1 MCRIEPF
8 ILQADM
14 TGKENHIDPASI
26 IHGLEHQN
34 AMLKADIEK
43 FHAFLDD
50 APLGIYRATPG
61 GKYIDVN
68 NTFARM
74 LGYHD
79 PSELLSAIKDIGNEV
94 YISSS
99 ERKDIMKKL
108 TTGEGTLKH
117 ETFFRRKDGTL
128 FPVSLFFN
136 LARGNDNKS
145 LYLSCIIEDISEQRN
160 TEEYLIQERNQLKTL
175 INSIPDYIYL
185 KDIEG
190 KFILSNQAFERL
202 LDIPNADLLGKTED
216 DLKLSSFVAK
226 FLEND
231 GLILRKGK
239 TVTNHE
245 ISLFDEK
252 TGKNLYFYSSK
263 VPLTDYKGHVT
274 GLLGIGRDITAIK
287 LAQQQISVSQANL
300 TAVLESTRNLI
311 WSIDTGFNII
321 TANRHFRD
329 FFHLYYKKDI
339 AAGDN
344 ILKVLPEPDRS
355 KWKAIYRKALK
366 GEQFTREVC
375 YLKDKINTFYEDTL
389 CPILDCDHHITGITV
404 ISANIT
410 ERKITEDAIRESE
423 EIFRQLAENTT
434 DVFIL
439 SAKSSVL
446 YANPAFERVYGRGVD
461 ELIANPSL
469 LVESIYLPDK
479 KDYLRHVKKLLTGI
493 KLGKGIQYRIQ
504 QPNGEIKNVWT
515 RIYPVRNQQ
524 GKVYRYVYVTS
535 DMTELKELESTLI
548 NTRNQQKAILD
559 NIPYLA
565 WLKDNDGRYIIVNEP
580 FARLYDKDVSEIIG
594 KTDYDI
600 CAAELAEDYERNDE
614 EVKKSG
620 KRQLVEQVEEF
631 SQGNIWSE
639 TFKTPIYDEQGNV
652 IGITGISRDISERKV
667 MEETLREREEH
678 FRALLQNSSDAIS
691 ILDKEGIIIFESS
704 YHNKIL
710 DFEREELLNKPIF
723 EIVHPDDAELFQ
735 QTFKE
740 VLDNPKKQI
749 KTEYRSLHKNKRW
762 IYVESIFS
770 NQLSNPF
777 IKGIIVNSRDITERK
792 MGELKERVYHDNL
805 IFLSNSALD
814 LLGLSS
820 KDDIYDYIAEKL
832 FGFLENAIVVVT
844 SYKEEDNDF
853 YVEKIAGLPEDLGS
867 ITRLLGYSMKG
878 KRFNI
883 ESISGGVEN
892 AGTIM
897 TIKDEFMNENLGDI
911 SSDQFTKIKEELKV
925 YKIYNSSLA
934 RHNKLLG
941 NVTILTLNKSIIKF
955 KHIIETFMHQVSVV
969 LHRSLLEYELI
980 KAKEKAEES
989 DKLKTAFLAN
999 MSHEIRTPMNGIL
1012 GFAEML
1018 NDDSLAPAN
1027 RKKYL
1032 EIINSNGKMLISL
1045 IDDIIDFAKI
1055 EAGQINI
1062 LMDDFSLNNLLM
1074 QVHAMFL
1081 TQSMRKEKSDVKIRI
1096 RKAFTNDNSYI
1107 RTDPNRLRQILAN
1120 LIGNSIKFTQ
1130 SGYIEFGYRLEK
1142 KDKLLFY
1149 VKDTGIGIPPDKL
1162 NLIFERFM
1170 QADSSS
1176 TRKYG
1181 GSGLGLAISKGLIE
1195 LLGGRMWAESTVD
1208 VGSTFYFTIPYVPA
1222 VKKEEDV
1229 EEKKRL
1235 KTNYSW
1241 EGKTFLIAEDDKFSY
1256 KFLEGF
1262 LRQTQAEVLHA
1273 ADGFEAVQL
1282 CRDNNHIDLILMDIQ
1297 MPEMNG
1303 LEATEAIKKFNKSI
1317 PVIAQTANAI
1327 VEERQ
1332 KCLNAGCDDFI
1343 SKPIN
1348 INELYAKIDKWLS
1361 VKHS

>member
-1 MCRIEPF
+1 
-8 ILQADM
+8 M
-14 TGKENHIDPASI
+14 TGKENHIDPASK
-26 IHGLEHQN
+26 IHELEHQI
-34 AMLKADIEK
+34 AILKADVEK
-43 FHAFLDD
+43 FHTFFDD
-50 APLGIYRATPG
+50 APLGIFRATVG
-61 GKYIDVN
+61 GKYVEVN

-74 LGYHD
+74 LGYHE
-79 PSELLSAIKDIGNEV
+79 PMELIRTVRDIGTEV

-99 ERKDIMKKL
+99 ERKKVIRKL
-108 TTGEGTLKH
+108 IRGKGNLKH
-117 ETFFRRKDGTL
+117 ETFFRRKDGTI

-136 LARGNDNKS
+136 LVRGNDNKS
-145 LYLSCIIEDISEQRN
+145 LYLACIAEDISEQRN
-160 TEEYLIQERNQLKTL
+160 TEEYLIQERNQLQTL
-175 INSIPDYIYL
+175 IDSIPDFIYL
-185 KDIEG
+185 KDLDG
-190 KFILSNQAFERL
+190 KFMLSNQAFERL
-202 LDIPNADLLGKTED
+202 LGVASPVDLLGKTEE
-216 DLKLSSFVAK
+216 DLKLSPFAAE
-226 FLEND
+226 FLQND
-231 GLILRKGK
+231 WLILKKGK
-239 TVTNHE
+239 AVTNHE
-245 ISLFDEK
+245 ISMSDEQSGKQLF
-252 TGKNLYFYSSK
+252 FYSSK
-263 VPLTDYKGHVT
+263 VPLTGFKGGIT

-287 LAQQQISVSQANL
+287 MAQHQISISQSNL

-311 WSIDTGFNII
+311 WSVDTNFNIV
-321 TANRHFRD
+321 TANRRFRE
-329 FFHLYYKKDI
+329 FFRHHYKKDLN
-339 AAGDN
+339 AGDN
-344 ILKVLPEPDRS
+344 ILKALPEPDRS
-355 KWKAIYRKALK
+355 AWREVYKKAIG
-366 GEQFTREVC
+366 GEQFTREAS
-375 YLKDKINTFYEDTL
+375 YIRDEINTFYEDTL
-389 CPILDCDHHITGITV
+389 YPILDCDHHITGITV

-434 DVFIL
+434 DVFVL
-439 SAKSSVL
+439 SARSSVL

-461 ELIANPSL
+461 ELIANSSL
-469 LVESIYLPDK
+469 LVDAVYPPDK
-479 KDYLRHVKKLLTGI
+479 MEYLKQIKKVLTGK

-515 RIYPVRNQQ
+515 RIFPVLNQL

-535 DMTELKELESTLI
+535 DMTELRELESTII

-580 FARLYDKDVSEIIG
+580 FARLYSKDVSEIIG
-594 KTDYDI
+594 KTDYDL

-620 KRQLVEQVEEF
+620 KRQLLEQVEEF
-631 SQGNIWSE
+631 SHGHVWSE

-691 ILDKEGIIIFESS
+691 ILDKEGTIIFESS

-723 EIVHPDDAELFQ
+723 RIVHPDDTESFRK
-735 QTFKE
+735 TFEE
-740 VLDNPKKQI
+740 VLNNPKKQI
-749 KTEYRSLHKNKRW
+749 KKEYRSLHKNKRW

-792 MGELKERVYHDNL
+792 MGEMKERVYHDNL

-814 LLGLSS
+814 LLSLSS
-820 KDDIYDYIAEKL
+820 KEDIYDYIAEKL
-832 FGFLENAIVVVT
+832 FSFLENAIVVVT
-844 SYKEEDNDF
+844 SYREEDNGF
-853 YVEKIAGLPEDLGS
+853 YVEKMAGLYEDIDN
-867 ITRLLGYSMKG
+867 ITRLLGYTMKG
-878 KRFNI
+878 RRFNI
-883 ESISGGVEN
+883 DSVNSSVEN
-892 AGTIM
+892 AGAIM
-897 TIKDEFMNENLGDI
+897 AVKDEFLNQTMGDL
-911 SSDQFTKIKEELKV
+911 SAAQFAAIREALKV
-925 YKIYNSSLA
+925 HKIYNIGLA

-955 KHIIETFMHQVSVV
+955 KHIIETFIHQVSVV
-969 LHRSLLEYELI
+969 LHRNMLEFELI

-1018 NDDSLAPAN
+1018 NDESLAPVN

-1062 LMDDFSLNNLLM
+1062 LMDDFSLNNLLA
-1074 QVHAMFL
+1074 QVHSMFL
-1081 TQSMRKEKSDVKIRI
+1081 TESMRKEKSDVRIRI
-1096 RKAFTNDNSYI
+1096 RKAFTNEESYI
-1107 RTDPNRLRQILAN
+1107 RSDPNRIRQILAN

-1142 KDKLLFY
+1142 KDQLLFY
-1149 VKDTGIGIPPDKL
+1149 VKDTGIGIPQDKL

-1208 VGSTFYFTIPYVPA
+1208 VGSTFYFTIPYLPA
-1222 VKKEEDV
+1222 VRKDEDF
-1229 EEKKRL
+1229 EEKKKVR
-1235 KTNYSW
+1235 THYSW

-1262 LRQTQAEVLHA
+1262 LKQTQAEVLHA
-1273 ADGFEAVQL
+1273 ADGTEAVRL
-1282 CRDNNHIDLILMDIQ
+1282 CRDNENIDLILMDIQ

-1327 VEERQ
+1327 IEERQ

-1348 INELYAKIDKWLS
+1348 ISELYAKIDKWLS
-1361 VKHS
+1361 VKHP

>member
-1 MCRIEPF
+1 
-8 ILQADM
+8 M
-14 TGKENHIDPASI
+14 TGKENHIDPVSKI
-26 IHGLEHQN
+26 KELEHEN
-34 AMLKADIEK
+34 AILKTDIEK
-43 FHAFLDD
+43 FHTFFDD
-50 APLGIYRATPG
+50 APLGIFRATLG
-61 GKYIDVN
+61 GKYIEVN

-79 PSELLSAIKDIGNEV
+79 PAELIRTIRDLGTEV
-94 YISSS
+94 YDSSS
-99 ERKDIMKKL
+99 ARKQIVRRLVKGKGSL
-108 TTGEGTLKH
+108 RQ
-117 ETFFRRKDGTL
+117 ETYFRRKDGTL
-128 FPVSLFFN
+128 FPVSLFIN
-136 LARGNDNKS
+136 LIRGKDSKS
-145 LYLSCIIEDISEQRN
+145 LYLSGIVEDISDRRN

-175 INSIPDYIYL
+175 IDSIPDFIYL
-185 KDIEG
+185 KDIDG
-190 KFILSNQAFERL
+190 KFILSNLAFEKL
-202 LDIPNADLLGKTED
+202 LDIINPANLIGKSED
-216 DLKLSSFVAK
+216 ELKLSPLAAV

-231 GLILRKGK
+231 ALILRKGR
-239 TVTNHE
+239 TVANHE
-245 ISLFDEK
+245 ISFIDKKKEK
-252 TGKNLYFYSSK
+252 ELYFYSSK
-263 VPLTDYKGHVT
+263 VPLTDHKGRIT

-287 LAQQQISVSQANL
+287 QAQQQISISQANL

-311 WSIDTGFNII
+311 WSIDTDFKII
-321 TANRHFRD
+321 TANRHFRK
-329 FFHLYYKKDI
+329 FFSLYYRKEI
-339 AAGDN
+339 SVGEN
-344 ILKVLPEPDRS
+344 ILKALPEPDRS
-355 KWKAIYRKALK
+355 KWKHIYAKALK
-366 GEQFTREVC
+366 GEQFTREIS
-375 YLKDKINTFYEDTL
+375 YLGDDINSFYEDTL

-434 DVFIL
+434 DVFVL
-439 SAKSSVL
+439 SGRTSIL

-469 LVESIYLPDK
+469 LIESIYPPDK
-479 KDYLRHVKKLLTGI
+479 KEYQRHIKKELTG
-493 KLGKGIQYRIQ
+493 KKQGKGIQYRIQ
-504 QPNGEIKNVWT
+504 QPNGELKNVWT
-515 RIYPVRNQQ
+515 RIYPVRNNQ

-535 DMTELKELESTLI
+535 DMTDLKELESTII

-565 WLKDNDGRYIIVNEP
+565 WLKDNNGKYIIVNEP
-580 FARLYDKDVSEIIG
+580 FARLYSKDVADIIG
-594 KTDYDI
+594 KTDYDL
-600 CAAELAEDYERNDE
+600 CAVELAESYEHNDE

-620 KRQLVEQVEEF
+620 KRQLLEQVEEF
-631 SQGNIWSE
+631 PKGHVWSE
-639 TFKTPIYDEQGNV
+639 TFKTPIYDEKGDV

-691 ILDKEGIIIFESS
+691 ILDNEGIIIFESS
-704 YHNKIL
+704 LHNKIL
-710 DFEREELLNKPIF
+710 DFDRDELLNKPIF
-723 EIVHPDDAELFQ
+723 KIVHPDEIESFRK
-735 QTFKE
+735 TFEE
-740 VLDNPKKQI
+740 VLNNPKKQI
-749 KTEYRSLHKNKRW
+749 KKEYRSLHKNKRW

-777 IKGIIVNSRDITERK
+777 IKGIVVNSRDITERK
-792 MGELKERVYHDNL
+792 MSELKERVYHDNL

-820 KDDIYDYIAEKL
+820 RDDIYDYIAEKL
-832 FGFLENAIVVVT
+832 FSFLEDAIVIVT
-844 SYKEEDNDF
+844 SYQEEDNGF
-853 YVEKIAGLPEDLGS
+853 YVEKIAGLFEHMDS
-867 ITRLLGYSMKG
+867 ITRLLGFSMKG
-878 KRFNI
+878 RRFSV
-883 ESISGGVEN
+883 ESAGSVVEN

-897 TIKDEFMNENLGDI
+897 AVKDEFLNENMGDI
-911 SSDQFTKIKEELKV
+911 SAVQFTQIKELLKV
-925 YKIYNSSLA
+925 HKIYNIGLA

-955 KHIIETFMHQVSVV
+955 KHIIETFLHQVSVV
-969 LHRSLLEYELI
+969 LHRSMLEFELV

-1032 EIINSNGKMLISL
+1032 EIINSNGKMLINL

-1062 LMDDFSLNNLLM
+1062 IMDDFSLNNLLA
-1074 QVHAMFL
+1074 QVHSMFFTESL
-1081 TQSMRKEKSDVKIRI
+1081 RKEKSDVRIRI
-1096 RKAFTNDNSYI
+1096 RKEFAHDNSYI
-1107 RTDPNRLRQILAN
+1107 HSDPNRIRQILAN

-1130 SGYIEFGYRLEK
+1130 SGFIEFGYRLDK
-1142 KDKLLFY
+1142 PDKLLFY
-1149 VKDTGIGIPPDKL
+1149 VKDTGIGIPEDKL
-1162 NLIFERFM
+1162 TLIFERFM

-1195 LLGGRMWAESTVD
+1195 LLGGKMWAESEVD
-1208 VGSTFYFTIPYVPA
+1208 VGSTFYFTIPYLPA
-1222 VKKEEDV
+1222 VKKEDDI
-1229 EEKKRL
+1229 EEKKKV
-1235 KTNYSW
+1235 KTSYCW
-1241 EGKTFLIAEDDKFSY
+1241 VGKTFLIAEDDKFSY

-1262 LRQTQAEVLHA
+1262 LRQTQADVLHA
-1273 ADGFEAVQL
+1273 ADGIEAVRL
-1282 CRDNNHIDLILMDIQ
+1282 CQENDHIDLILMDIQ

-1327 VEERQ
+1327 VE
-1332 KCLNAGCDDFI
+1332 
-1343 SKPIN
+1343 
-1348 INELYAKIDKWLS
+1348 
-1361 VKHS
+1361 